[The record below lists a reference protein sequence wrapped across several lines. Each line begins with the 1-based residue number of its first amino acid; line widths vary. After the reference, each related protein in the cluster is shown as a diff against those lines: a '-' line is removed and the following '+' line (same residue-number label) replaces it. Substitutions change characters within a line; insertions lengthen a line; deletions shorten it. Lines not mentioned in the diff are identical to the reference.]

1 MVTSFRYLDRVILAV
16 DDDWLAV
23 VRNLERVRAA
33 WNRMTSILSREG
45 SDPQVSGFFFKD
57 TVQALLIFVA
67 KIWLVTPRMGRVLG
81 GV

>member
-45 SDPQVSGFFFKD
+45 SDPQVSEFF
-57 TVQALLIFVA
+57 L
-67 KIWLVTPRMGRVLG
+67 
-81 GV
+81 